1 MTHSGGCGLAVVPSA
16 VAVELAKETKG
27 IGIRKVFW
35 VECIAF
41 PGPSAAADEGPGAPG
56 TRLKNSKCKSK
67 RNETVPQGLKAVI
80 DLMDSTYGLK
90 SVPFEVRL
98 NVRTKVRTL
107 RSPVPQGL
115 KAVIDLM
122 DSTYGLKS
130 VPFEVRSRRA

>member
-80 DLMDSTYGLK
+80 DLMGSTYGLK
-90 SVPFEVRL
+90 SVPFEVR
-98 NVRTKVRTL
+98 TL
-107 RSPVPQGL
+107 Q
-115 KAVIDLM
+115 
-122 DSTYGLKS
+122 KS
-130 VPFEVRSRRA
+130 VPFKSPCPSKPRRLRPFSAGCEVVP

>member
-1 MTHSGGCGLAVVPSA
+1 MGCAGVETAASLRVGNSKVGFSDVIMTHSGGCGLAVVPSA

-98 NVRTKVRTL
+98 
-107 RSPVPQGL
+107 
-115 KAVIDLM
+115 I
-122 DSTYGLKS
+122 
-130 VPFEVRSRRA
+130 